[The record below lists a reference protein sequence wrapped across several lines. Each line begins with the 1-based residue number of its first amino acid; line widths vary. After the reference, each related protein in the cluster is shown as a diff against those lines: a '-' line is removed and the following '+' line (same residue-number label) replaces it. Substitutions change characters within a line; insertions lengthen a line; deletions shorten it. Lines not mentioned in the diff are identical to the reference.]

1 MKHHDMHPATK
12 RLRNQKMVSIAL
24 FVTSSQAPNHQ
35 LIKVQKCGISFLSF
49 PHTHTHT
56 IFNSWGRGFEP
67 WMYPLETTGG
77 TTMPTKRLLATIQC

>member
-1 MKHHDMHPATK
+1 MW
-12 RLRNQKMVSIAL
+12 NQFFKL
-24 FVTSSQAPNHQ
+24 P
-35 LIKVQKCGISFLSF
+35 
-49 PHTHTHT
+49 THTHT

>member
-35 LIKVQKCGISFLSF
+35 LIKVQECGISFLSF

-67 WMYPLETTGG
+67 WMYPLETT
-77 TTMPTKRLLATIQC
+77 

>member
-56 IFNSWGRGFEP
+56 HN
-67 WMYPLETTGG
+67 
-77 TTMPTKRLLATIQC
+77 IQ